1 MISHLG
7 LSILLVLQSSQGVQI
22 PAPTGY
28 VNDFANVIAPESRA
42 LIGWIVDDV
51 RAKSKGEI
59 VLVTLPRIDR
69 DVSEVALRVGR
80 EWKVGKL
87 GNPGDQTR
95 NTGAVILLVPK
106 ESNAD
111 GRGRCW
117 VSNGSGTEGFITDAE
132 SGDICREAIPF
143 FQQRDYSRGMELV
156 AFRVAQHYARE
167 FNFELDTTTA
177 RLVPEPV
184 YGSSRGNG
192 GGGISPQMLF
202 IIFIVVMM
210 LLSSLS
216 GGRRR
221 RQSGCGGCIPLP
233 IIIPGGG
240 FGGVHRGGGWGGGFG
255 GGGGGGFG
263 GFGGGGGFSGGGG
276 GSSW

>member
-1 MISHLG
+1 MTVLFAVL
-7 LSILLVLQSSQGVQI
+7 LSLMLVPQGVQI

-42 LIGWIVDDV
+42 RIERIVEDV
-51 RAKSKGEI
+51 RAKSQGEI
-59 VLVTLPRIDR
+59 VVVTLPNIADR
-69 DVSEVALRVGR
+69 DVSDIGLRIGR
-80 EWKVGKL
+80 EWKIGKL

-106 ESNAD
+106 ETNAD

-117 VSNGSGTEGFITDAE
+117 VTTGSGTEGFITDGEA
-132 SGDICREAIPF
+132 GDMCREATPF
-143 FQQRDYSRGMELV
+143 FARQDYSSGMELI

-167 FNFELDTTTA
+167 FNFSLDTGTVA
-177 RLVPEPV
+177 LVPEPV
-184 YGSSRGNG
+184 YGTSRDNG
-192 GGGISPQMLF
+192 GRGISPQMLF
-202 IIFIVVMM
+202 ILFVVVMV
-210 LLSSLS
+210 LLNGMG

-221 RQSGCGGCIPLP
+221 RRRGCGGCIPLP

-240 FGGVHRGGGWGGGFG
+240 FGGHRGGWGGGFG

>member
-1 MISHLG
+1 MNLY
-7 LSILLVLQSSQGVQI
+7 LALQLLFLFQTSQVQI

-28 VNDFANVIAPESRA
+28 VNDFANVIAPQSRS
-42 LIGWIVDDV
+42 LIERIVEDV

-59 VLVTLPRIDR
+59 VLVTLPSIGDR
-69 DVSEVALRVGR
+69 DVSDIGLRIGR

-95 NTGAVILLVPK
+95 NTGAVILLIPK
-106 ESNAD
+106 ETSAD

-117 VSNGSGTEGFITDAE
+117 VTTGSGTEGFITDGE
-132 SGDICREAIPF
+132 SGDMCREATPY
-143 FQQRDYSRGMELV
+143 FQRQDYSTGMELV

-167 FNFELDTTTA
+167 FNFELDTA
-177 RLVPEPV
+177 SAPLVSEPV
-184 YGSSRGNG
+184 YGPMQGSR
-192 GGGISPQMLF
+192 GGGISPQTMF
-202 IIFIVVMM
+202 IIFVIVMF
-210 LLSSLS
+210 LLSSMG

-221 RQSGCGGCIPLP
+221 RSRGCGGCMPLP

-240 FGGVHRGGGWGGGFG
+240 FGGHRGGWGGGFG

>member
-1 MISHLG
+1 MILHLFVPF
-7 LSILLVLQSSQGVQI
+7 LILLQSSQVQI

-28 VNDFANVIAPESRA
+28 VNDFANVIVGDSRSV
-42 LIGWIVDDV
+42 IERIIDDV

-59 VLVTLPRIDR
+59 VLVTLPSIGDR
-69 DVSEVALRVGR
+69 DVSEVALRIGR

-106 ESNAD
+106 ETNAD

-117 VSNGSGTEGFITDAE
+117 ISTGSGTEGFITDAE
-132 SGDICREAIPF
+132 SGDICREATPL

-156 AFRVAQHYARE
+156 VYRVAQHYARE
-167 FNFELDTTTA
+167 FNFELDTTSA
-177 RLVPEPV
+177 PYVPEPV
-184 YGSSRGNG
+184 YGTGRDTG
-192 GGGISPQMLF
+192 GGFNPQTLF
-202 IIFIVVMM
+202 IIFVVVMI
-210 LLSSLS
+210 LLNSI

-221 RQSGCGGCIPLP
+221 RRGGCGGGGCLP
-233 IIIPGGG
+233 IFLPFGGG
-240 FGGVHRGGGWGGGFG
+240 GYGGRSGGWGGGFG

>member
-1 MISHLG
+1 MYVLA
-7 LSILLVLQSSQGVQI
+7 LVLLLLAPQGVQI

-28 VNDFANVIAPESRA
+28 VNDFANVIASEQRS
-42 LIGWIVDDV
+42 LIERIIDDV

-59 VLVTLPRIDR
+59 VLVTLPSIGDR
-69 DVSEVALRVGR
+69 DVSEVALRIGR

-87 GNPGDQTR
+87 GNPADQTR

-106 ESNAD
+106 ETNAD

-117 VSNGSGTEGFITDAE
+117 VTTGSGTEGFITDAE
-132 SGDICREAIPF
+132 SGEMCREATPY
-143 FQQRDYSRGMELV
+143 FQRQDYSTGMELV
-156 AFRVAQHYARE
+156 AFRVAQHYAHE
-167 FNFELDTTTA
+167 FNFELDTA
-177 RLVPEPV
+177 SAPIVSEPV
-184 YGSSRGNG
+184 YGPLQRSPG
-192 GGGISPQMLF
+192 GGGISPQTLF
-202 IIFIVVMM
+202 IIFIVVMF
-210 LLSSLS
+210 LLSSM

-221 RQSGCGGCIPLP
+221 RRGGCGGGGCMPIFLP
-233 IIIPGGG
+233 FGGGG
-240 FGGVHRGGGWGGGFG
+240 FGGRGGGWGGGGGFG